1 MQRDRYGLPLSTA
14 SEAAA
19 SAYRDGFDRL
29 LAAWNGTEEALDRA
43 IAADPDFALAH
54 IARAR
59 MHAVFGHGAEARACA
74 ARARDLAAPTTERER
89 GHVHVIASA
98 IEGKMAQALADAER
112 HVDAYPRDALVLVLL
127 LGAFGLYAFSGRSDH
142 DEARLSIC
150 RRLAAHYGDDWWFL
164 AYLGWSNI
172 EAGYPGVGIEQAQ
185 RALALRRQNGHVA
198 HILAHGY
205 FEAGDA
211 AAGNQF
217 LSGWLGEHP
226 RSGFMHW
233 HLVWHRA
240 LLDVEVGDNDG
251 ALRIYQDQIRPSVSD
266 APPINV
272 LSDGA
277 SLLWR
282 LALDGCE
289 IPRADWD
296 EIADYGDRRAPV
308 AGGHFID
315 LHYVL
320 AVAMGDPARF
330 DKRVSDLEALHA
342 NGRLAPG
349 NVAIAMCKG
358 AHAMAAGDSGAAIRI
373 LEPLMPDVVRI
384 GGSHAQRELWEDM
397 LIVACLRN
405 GETAKARAL
414 IDRRLHRRPSARDR
428 KWLAMLE
435 AR

>member
-1 MQRDRYGLPLSTA
+1 MHRDRYGLPLSTA

-19 SAYRDGFDRL
+19 SAFRDGFDRL
-29 LAAWNGTEEALDRA
+29 LAAWNGTEAALDRA

-59 MHAVFGHGAEARACA
+59 MFAVFGQGAEARACA
-74 ARARDLAAPTTERER
+74 SRARDLAAQTTERER

-98 IEGKMAQALADAER
+98 IEGKAAQALADAER
-112 HVDAYPRDALVLVLL
+112 HVDAYPRDALVLVSL
-127 LGAFGLYAFSGRSDH
+127 LGAFGLYAFSGRNDH

-172 EAGYPGVGIEQAQ
+172 EAGHVGVGIEQAQ
-185 RALALRRQNGHVA
+185 RALALRRQNSHVA
-198 HILAHGY
+198 HVLAHGY

-217 LSGWLGEHP
+217 LSGWLSEHP

-240 LLDVEVGDNDG
+240 LLDIEVGDN
-251 ALRIYQDQIRPSVSD
+251 
-266 APPINV
+266 
-272 LSDGA
+272 
-277 SLLWR
+277 
-282 LALDGCE
+282 
-289 IPRADWD
+289 
-296 EIADYGDRRAPV
+296 GDRRAPA

-320 AVAMGDPARF
+320 AAAMGDLARF
-330 DKRVSDLEALHA
+330 DKRVSELEALDA

-349 NVAIAMCKG
+349 RVAVAMCKG
-358 AHAMAAGDSGAAIRI
+358 AHAMAG
-373 LEPLMPDVVRI
+373 
-384 GGSHAQRELWEDM
+384 
-397 LIVACLRN
+397 
-405 GETAKARAL
+405 
-414 IDRRLHRRPSARDR
+414 
-428 KWLAMLE
+428 
-435 AR
+435 

>member
-1 MQRDRYGLPLSTA
+1 MQRDRYGLSLSTA

-29 LAAWNGTEEALDRA
+29 LAAWNGAEEALDRA
-43 IAADPDFALAH
+43 IASDPNFALAH

-59 MHAVFGHGAEARACA
+59 MYAVFGHGAEARACA
-74 ARARDLAAPTTERER
+74 TRARNLAAKTTERER

-98 IEGKMAQALADAER
+98 IEGKAAQALADAER
-112 HVDAYPRDALVLVLL
+112 HVDVYPRDALVLVSL
-127 LGAFGLYAFSGRSDH
+127 LGAFGLYAFSGRNDH

-172 EAGYPGVGIEQAQ
+172 EAGYPGIGIEQAQ
-185 RALALRRQNGHVA
+185 RALTLRGQNGHVA

-233 HLVWHRA
+233 HLAWHRA
-240 LLDVEVGDNDG
+240 LLDIEVGDNDA
-251 ALRIYQDQIRPSVSD
+251 ALRTFQDQIRPSVSD

-277 SLLWR
+277 SFPASR
-282 LALDGCE
+282 LGRNRRLRRPARTRVRKPFHRSALCARCRDGRPGAIRQEGVGARSASGQWSAGARQRRNCDVQGRTRHGGRRQRRGDSH
-289 IPRADWD
+289 PRAADARRGPHRWEPCSARIVGRHADRGLPAERRDWQ
-296 EIADYGDRRAPV
+296 G
-308 AGGHFID
+308 
-315 LHYVL
+315 
-320 AVAMGDPARF
+320 AR
-330 DKRVSDLEALHA
+330 SDQ
-342 NGRLAPG
+342 P
-349 NVAIAMCKG
+349 
-358 AHAMAAGDSGAAIRI
+358 
-373 LEPLMPDVVRI
+373 
-384 GGSHAQRELWEDM
+384 
-397 LIVACLRN
+397 
-405 GETAKARAL
+405 
-414 IDRRLHRRPSARDR
+414 PSASSPFGARSQMARYVELNRHDR
-428 KWLAMLE
+428 IRAAE
-435 AR
+435 G